1 MFLFGQILS
10 DGNGQIL
17 RKDSNSRVASFNF
30 AEVPIAMISIK
41 FNWVFF
47 VGIVVDFGLVQA
59 EDIWFGGINVLVDV
73 LSVEN
78 SSHSVDIPQTD

>member
-1 MFLFGQILS
+1 
-10 DGNGQIL
+10 
-17 RKDSNSRVASFNF
+17 
-30 AEVPIAMISIK
+30 MISIK

-59 EDIWFGGINVLVDV
+59 EDIWFGRINVLVDV